1 MLSVYRSQCTDLY
14 VLMLQQHLMCCRSG
28 RGEAPLSFRRAPR
41 GLAVRR
47 YRVRFHH
54 ATAVAQSYRG
64 SFGLPA
70 SLASKSKRDALA
82 AVLQLHTTVEPE
94 PPASASSE
102 EQALRMRCYGI

>member
-1 MLSVYRSQCTDLY
+1 MKLWQ
-14 VLMLQQHLMCCRSG
+14 LQVSCHSG
-28 RGEAPLSFRRAPR
+28 RGEALLSFRRAPR
-41 GLAVRR
+41 GLALRR

-82 AVLQLHTTVEPE
+82 AAPQLHIAIEPE

-102 EQALRMRCYGI
+102 EQALRIRCSGI